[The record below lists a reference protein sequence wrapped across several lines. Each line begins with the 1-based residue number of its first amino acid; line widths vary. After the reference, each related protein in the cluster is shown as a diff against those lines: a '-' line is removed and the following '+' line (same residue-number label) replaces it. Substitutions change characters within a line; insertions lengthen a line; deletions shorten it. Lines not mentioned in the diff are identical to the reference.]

1 MAKRSSRSSDPRDFI
16 IVLLVFLV
24 LTEGFF
30 LFVRTPSVSVPT
42 KGVAVKEVKHEARNV
57 KKQTTDQFPAISVK
71 PPIQRETTLSPL
83 PRASAIE
90 GHLAIIV
97 DDCGYSA
104 LPCQIAPSING
115 PVTFSVLPNLKFS
128 TQVSRCTDRAGKE
141 VMLHLPMEAHHNSDP
156 YPESYL
162 IKVNM
167 SKSKIESII
176 AKSLASVP
184 NAVGVNNHMGS
195 KATENKSVMSIIF
208 AALKRQGLFFVD
220 SVTGKSVCKE
230 IAHTMKLP
238 FAERQVFLD
247 NKNERTYIENQF
259 KMAAQKARENG
270 YAIAIGH
277 ARPLTLQ
284 IIKEQADK
292 LPGEGVIFVTVQ
304 ELIGNQ

>member
-1 MAKRSSRSSDPRDFI
+1 MARRSSNKSDPRDFI

-30 LFVRTPSVSVPT
+30 LFVRKPSVSAPT
-42 KGVAVKEVKHEARNV
+42 KGVTVREVKREAKDV
-57 KKQTTDQFPAISVK
+57 KKQTTDQLPAISVK
-71 PPIQRETTLSPL
+71 PPVQKETALPPL

-90 GHLAIIV
+90 GYLAIIV
-97 DDCGYSA
+97 DDCGYNT
-104 LPCQIAPSING
+104 LPCRIAPSING
-115 PVTFSVLPNLKFS
+115 PVTFSVLPSLKFS
-128 TQVSRCTDRAGKE
+128 TQVSQCTYRAGKE

-156 YPESYL
+156 YPENYL

-184 NAVGVNNHMGS
+184 YAVGVNNHMGS

-208 AALKRQGLFFVD
+208 ATLKRQGLFFVD
-220 SVTGKSVCKE
+220 SITGKSVCKE
-230 IAHTMKLP
+230 IAYTMKLP

-292 LPGEGVIFVTVQ
+292 LPNEGVAFVTV
-304 ELIGNQ
+304 EKLIGNR